1 MKDARGKP
9 TNVIRVKAN
18 HKNSEADRGSR
29 VSQLTPSRSNVFP
42 DLLLWTSQNT
52 NFGCA
57 FVRRFLFASSDLR
70 SRHGGHHGTLSIRW
84 SVVLLRQISVH
95 RANELSYLTQAL
107 YQFNCS

>member
-57 FVRRFLFASSDLR
+57 LSGAFCLRHPTFVRVMVVTMGPYR
-70 SRHGGHHGTLSIRW
+70 SVGRSF
-84 SVVLLRQISVH
+84 
-95 RANELSYLTQAL
+95 SYVKSAYIERT
-107 YQFNCS
+107 NSRI